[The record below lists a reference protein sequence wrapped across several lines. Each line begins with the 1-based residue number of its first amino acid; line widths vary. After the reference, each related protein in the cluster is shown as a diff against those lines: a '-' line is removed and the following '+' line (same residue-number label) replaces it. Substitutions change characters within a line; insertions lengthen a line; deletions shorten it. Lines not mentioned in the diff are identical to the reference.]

1 MITVVFGSDHAGFAL
16 KEELMAA
23 LGGRAGLRLV
33 DLGPV
38 TPDRCDYPD
47 FAAKV
52 ARQVVAGDADF
63 GVLICGSGIGMS
75 IAANKVTG
83 ARAALVHDELSARL
97 ARQHN
102 DARIVCL
109 GSRLLGP
116 LTAQVALEAFLG
128 ATFEGGRHADRVV
141 KLHALEEIA

>member
-1 MITVVFGSDHAGFAL
+1 MITVVFASDHAGFAL
-16 KEELMAA
+16 KDA
-23 LGGRAGLRLV
+23 LVDGLRGQVRVV
-33 DLGPV
+33 DLGPM

-47 FAAKV
+47 YAAKV
-52 ARQVVAGDADF
+52 ARQVVNGDADF
-63 GVLICGSGIGMS
+63 GVLVCGSGIGMS
-75 IAANKVTG
+75 IAANKVPG

-116 LTAQVALEAFLG
+116 LVAERAVISFLEAS
-128 ATFEGGRHADRVV
+128 FEGGRHADRVA
-141 KLHALEEIA
+141 KIHALDGSAA